1 MREANEDLRS
11 LKELLV
17 YGLKGMAAYHEHAMR
32 QGYSNGEI
40 QAFMQAALSKIAVGG
55 LTADEWVAQ
64 VMQAGEMGVKVMAL
78 LDEANTTRYG
88 NPEITKVNFGV
99 C

>member
-1 MREANEDLRS
+1 
-11 LKELLV
+11 
-17 YGLKGMAAYHEHAMR
+17 MAAYHEHAMR
-32 QGYSNGEI
+32 LGYSNGEI
-40 QAFMQAALSKIAVGG
+40 HAFMQAALAKIAVGG

-88 NPEITKVNFGV
+88 NPEITKVNIGWVRIRVF
-99 C
+99 